1 LKVWAQEGDAHVHTF
16 MAYLALI
23 LSAASIVVMLMTEK
37 KTEQNL
43 AEKGQRVKPTAAII
57 IAAAATVCMAIT
69 AFMLSSGR

>member
-1 LKVWAQEGDAHVHTF
+1 MRALGGDAHVLVF

-23 LSAASIVVMLMTEK
+23 LSAASIVAMLVTEK

-43 AEKGQRVKPTAAII
+43 AEKKQRVKPTAAII
-57 IAAAATVCMAIT
+57 IASAATVCMAIA